1 MYLLI
6 MPGRKYV
13 TTIANINATTIK
25 NMLTISTP
33 GRICLFGEHQ
43 DYLGLPVIAA
53 AISRRVQIRGEHRT
67 DAKILIHLPDIGA
80 ELQMEVSDARMPYL
94 EKRDYFR
101 SGYNVLIDKGLR
113 FSKGIEC
120 TVNGN
125 IPINSGTSSSSA
137 LLVTWI
143 HFLSKMADTP
153 HEFSSQE
160 LGELAFVAEIV
171 EFNEPGGMMD
181 HLSTAIGNAVYLEFE
196 PKVTAKAL
204 QPNLG
209 TFVLADSLEPKDTI
223 GVLKRAKFA
232 RLDLIEKIKHHLPAF
247 SLHTFET
254 ADKEQLKE
262 VLSNDEYELLSGTLR
277 NRDILREALDLF
289 RSQTMTDEV
298 LGKLLW
304 EHHSILR
311 DLLKISTPKIERML
325 AAAMEAGALGGK
337 INGSG
342 GGGCMFVYAPN
353 DPEKVAAAIDAAGGK
368 SFVIKIDAGTT
379 SL

>member
-1 MYLLI
+1 
-6 MPGRKYV
+6 
-13 TTIANINATTIK
+13 
-25 NMLTISTP
+25 MLTISTP

-53 AISRRVQIRGEHRT
+53 AISRRVQIKGEHRT
-67 DAKILIHLPDIGA
+67 DNKIIIHLPDIDS
-80 ELQMEVSDARMPYL
+80 ELQMEVSDIRLPYL

-101 SGYNVLIDKGLR
+101 SGYNILLDKGLC

-137 LLVTWI
+137 LLVTWLN
-143 HFLSKMADTP
+143 FLSKLADNP
-153 HEFSSQE
+153 HEFTPKE
-160 LGELAFVAEIV
+160 LGELAFQAEVAE
-171 EFNEPGGMMD
+171 FGEPGGMMD
-181 HLSTAIGNAVYLEFE
+181 QLSTAIGNAVYLQFDPEVVVE
-196 PKVTAKAL
+196 PL

-209 TFVLADSLEPKDTI
+209 AFVLADSLEPKDTI

-232 RLDLIEKIKHHLPAF
+232 RLDLIEKIKQHIPAF

-254 ADKEQLKE
+254 ADKEQLKKF
-262 VLSNDEYELLSGTLR
+262 LSADEYELLSGTLR
-277 NRDILREALDLF
+277 NRDILREALALF
-289 RSQTMTDEV
+289 RNQAMTDEKV
-298 LGKLLW
+298 GELLS

-311 DLLKISTPKIERML
+311 DLLQISTPKIERML
-325 AAAMEAGALGGK
+325 SAAIEAGALGGK

-353 DPEKVAAAIDAAGGK
+353 EPEKVAAAIDAVGGK
-368 SFVIKIDAGTT
+368 SYVIKIDKGTM